1 MDELCQDEDGG
12 QGRADNHTHHLRPDN
27 CRVSYSLATSAPW
40 LTHQPIQV
48 GVYRRGVRAQELSH
62 VSFDGFRPK
71 LARDRYAVVAIVDE
85 VNVTHL
91 IDIDGGQ
98 PLSIQGGSIDV
109 FPPPFESFVARQ
121 KGTGEFTV
129 LPHTA
134 YDPIQRD
141 VLQSPLATGQQ
152 AQPFSHLFEG

>member
-1 MDELCQDEDGG
+1 MAARDAPITIPTIFVPTTVGS
-12 QGRADNHTHHLRPDN
+12 HTPWPRPLPGSRIN
-27 CRVSYSLATSAPW
+27 RSRPAST
-40 LTHQPIQV
+40 
-48 GVYRRGVRAQELSH
+48 VRAQELSH